1 MSNKDTHL
9 GNGRNPGGWRGRIGA
24 LALAALALALGAR
37 TQAQSTRPGWGST
50 PYHDAS
56 GTGVTFR
63 VWAPNATSVYVPNQS
78 NNWSTT
84 ATPLSKEL
92 TNGVPDGIWSAD
104 VPRATAGE
112 QYKYYL
118 NYNGNG
124 FWKHDPRAR
133 WVVNSSSNPGAN
145 DIIYDP
151 TAFNWAGDSLTAP
164 ALADLVIYELHIGAF
179 YDPTSGSS
187 LPGTFLDATN
197 RLNYLTNLGV
207 NAIEVMPIAE
217 FPGYYSWGYN
227 PADPYA
233 ADNYGYGGPDGFKT
247 LVKAC
252 HARGLA
258 VLLDVVHN
266 HYGPTDLDLWDF
278 DGWTGGGNGGGIYFY
293 QDSPECCTPY
303 GSRPNYSN
311 QPVRDYIQQNF
322 QMWLDEC
329 HVDGFRWDTPGL
341 MMNAG
346 STFINDAATLITNIT
361 GMIQSNYPGKIN
373 IAEDVTGYGFDSTW
387 DLDFHS
393 YITPQLADTNDA
405 SRDLTAVSYAV
416 TNNTLFNFA
425 AGLNRVV
432 FLESHDIVGNLNN
445 GVRLPTSIDTNT
457 PNSYRAR
464 KLSTLGA
471 AVTFTAPG
479 VPMIFEGQEML
490 ENQAFD
496 SSLPVDWSKTNT
508 YSAIVQL
515 YHDLIRLR
523 RNLDGDAAGLQGEA
537 CVMLQVDTVNQLLA
551 YRRWNSATPNQ
562 SVVVVANFAGV
573 ARTNYSLSFPQAGNW
588 YARLNSDS
596 TRYGA
601 DYSNIGSAVVTAQG
615 ANLTGAVTIGP
626 YSALVLSQLPYPQL
640 TVSRTGAGI
649 TVSWPTAFSGWVL
662 DTAPSLATNPPAWA
676 QLPTAQYVTNSS
688 AVFINV
694 ADPAGNSFY
703 RLRLP

>member
-1 MSNKDTHL
+1 M
-9 GNGRNPGGWRGRIGA
+9 A
-24 LALAALALALGAR
+24 LAWVALTMGAR

-50 PYHDAS
+50 AYHDAL

-63 VWAPNATSVYVPNQS
+63 VWAPNATSVYAPGQF

-84 ATPLSKEL
+84 ATPLGKER
-92 TNGVPDGIWSAD
+92 TNGVPDGVWSAD
-104 VPRATAGE
+104 VAGAAAG
-112 QYKYYL
+112 QPYKYYL
-118 NYNGNG
+118 NYGG
-124 FWKHDPRAR
+124 GSLLKHDPRAR
-133 WVVNSSSNPGAN
+133 WVVNSSAGAN

-151 TAFNWAGDSLTAP
+151 AAFNWAGDNLTAP

-179 YDPTSGSS
+179 YDPNSRGS
-187 LPGTFLDATN
+187 LPGKFTDATN
-197 RLNYLTNLGV
+197 RLDYLKNLGV
-207 NAIEVMPIAE
+207 NAVEIMPIAE

-247 LVKAC
+247 LVQAC
-252 HARGLA
+252 HARGIA

-266 HYGPTDLDLWDF
+266 HYGETDVGQADLDLWDF
-278 DGWTGGGNGGGIYFY
+278 DGWTGDGNGGGIYFY
-293 QDSPECCTPY
+293 QDSALCCTLY
-303 GSRPNYSN
+303 GPRPNYSR

-322 QMWLDEC
+322 QMWLGEC

-346 STFINDAATLITNIT
+346 GTFVTDAATLITSIT

-387 DLDFHS
+387 DLSFHG
-393 YITPQLADTNDA
+393 YITPQLAATADS
-405 SRDLTAVSYAV
+405 SRDMTAVSYAI

-432 FLESHDIVGNLNN
+432 FLESHDVVGDLNN
-445 GVRLPTSIDTNT
+445 GVRLPTAIDAAT

-471 AVTFTAPG
+471 TLTFTAPG

-490 ENQAFD
+490 EDQPFD
-496 SSLPVDWSKTNT
+496 SSRAVNWAKTNT
-508 YSAIVQL
+508 YSSVVQL
-515 YHDLIRLR
+515 YRDLIRLR
-523 RNLDGDAAGLQGEA
+523 RNLDGDVPGLKGEA
-537 CVMLQVDTVNQLLA
+537 CSMLQVDNANKLVA
-551 YRRWNSATPNQ
+551 YRRWKSGTANQ
-562 SVVVVANFAGV
+562 DVVVIANFANV
-573 ARTNYSLSFPQAGNW
+573 ARSNYSLPFPQAGNW
-588 YARLNSDS
+588 YAHFNSDS

-601 DYSNIGSAVVTAQG
+601 DYGNIGSSVVTAQG
-615 ANLTGAVTIGP
+615 ANPTGAITIGP
-626 YSALVLSQLPYPQL
+626 YSALVLSQLPYPPQL
-640 TVSRTGAGI
+640 TVSRGSGFI
-649 TVSWPTAFSGWVL
+649 TVSWPAAFSGWVI
-662 DTAPSLATNPPAWA
+662 DATPSLAPNPPSWV
-676 QLPTAQYVTNSS
+676 QVPTAQYLTNST

-694 ADPAGNSFY
+694 AAPEGNSFY